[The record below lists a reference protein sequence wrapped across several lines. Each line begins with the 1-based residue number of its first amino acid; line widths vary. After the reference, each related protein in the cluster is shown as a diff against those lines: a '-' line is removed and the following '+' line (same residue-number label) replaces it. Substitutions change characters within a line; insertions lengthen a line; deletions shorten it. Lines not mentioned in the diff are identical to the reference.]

1 MQQTAKQVSARFVA
15 FFAAICMVMA
25 MVPAMAFATVPTTG
39 TFTLDATSV
48 EVTSGT
54 TANLQTLLKPTP
66 NSDLDGD
73 EYHFDY
79 VAATGT
85 TAFTVNKHSGVLTA
99 STVGADTTGYVTVYL
114 LAGDTPTSNNGK
126 PCTGFTVLS
135 SQVVTVDVKTSSTY
149 GYQGNSMTM
158 KMTSPTVTSYSG
170 SNSTGWVNN
179 LDASTPSSGY
189 YNFTVKLSSGF
200 KSYNTALAFA
210 GINAGNVTV
219 TDGLGSNL
227 ATLNNTNTG
236 NLIISSVDN
245 DTKTVN
251 LQVASSIVTA
261 GDTQLVFGS
270 GFRGNNASNTL
281 GTTITFV
288 IN

>member
-1 MQQTAKQVSARFVA
+1 MQQAAKQVSIRFVA
-15 FFAAICMVMA
+15 FFAAICMAMA

-66 NSDLDGD
+66 NSDLNGD

-114 LAGDTPTSNNGK
+114 LAGNTPTGNNGK
-126 PCTGFTVLS
+126 PCTGFTILS
-135 SQVVTVDVKTSSTY
+135 SQVVTVDVKTSSSY

-170 SNSTGWVNN
+170 NNTSGWVNT
-179 LDASTPSSGY
+179 LAASTPSSGY

-210 GINAGNVTV
+210 SINAGNVTV
-219 TDGLGSNL
+219 KNALGITQ
-227 ATLNNTNTG
+227 ATLAAGNTG
-236 NLIISSVDN
+236 NLIIDSVDN

-251 LQVASSIVTA
+251 LKVASSIVTA
-261 GDTQLVFGS
+261 GNSRLVFGS

-281 GTTITFV
+281 GTTIAFV